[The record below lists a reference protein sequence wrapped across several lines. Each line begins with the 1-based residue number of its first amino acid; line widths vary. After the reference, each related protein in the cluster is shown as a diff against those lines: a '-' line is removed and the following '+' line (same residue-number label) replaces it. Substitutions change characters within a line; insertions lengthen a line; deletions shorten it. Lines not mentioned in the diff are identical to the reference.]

1 MNLNKLQTVTLA
13 SVLTAVASMPVM
25 SAIDIDVTTDQKLDY
40 ATELK
45 GTADANG
52 RVAIAKNGTNLSVS
66 GSTDIAAAIGAAR
79 YVRFDLTNGVFDGA
93 PTVNMKTKADCSVDL
108 AGVLEGGGDGQS
120 FATYRM
126 TPVQALVATCDWTI
140 TSGTG
145 FKMDPTTDLSVSYGI
160 YETVGQSTQTVYALA
175 AIKTVAM
182 ANFVAGSVPA
192 DVVVASNA
200 TATVASDFRSFD
212 NAANG
217 VANGTLTSLGQLD
230 ASKVVSTTQAT
241 LTLAGVV
248 AAATDFLT
256 AAQTVTITGDVSQA
270 VYTSQTGADCTGGT
284 IACTANTAKTSC
296 AITATAANAD
306 MYICANYAAL
316 GAGLKANKG
325 SYSIGL
331 STDTGVTGSLGSVV
345 YDTISVEIP
354 YVTTYADYNQRIFI
368 DNRGTVAAD
377 YTTSFTTEDGV
388 TAVAGT
394 GGAGTLAA
402 GDITVIRASD
412 LVTFTGGTR
421 GSATLEL
428 EANSSNL
435 KITTQIVDLGT
446 GMTDTIL
453 LHPSTQQ

>member
-1 MNLNKLQTVTLA
+1 
-13 SVLTAVASMPVM
+13 MPAM
-25 SAIDIDVTTDQKLDY
+25 SAIDVDVTTDQKLDY

-52 RVAIAKNGTNLSVS
+52 RVAIAKNGTNMTVN
-66 GSTDIAAAIGAAR
+66 GSTDIAAAASAVR
-79 YVRFDLTNGVFDGA
+79 YVRFDLTNGVFNGA
-93 PTVNMKTKADCSVDL
+93 PGLGMKSKADCGTDL

-120 FATYRM
+120 FATFKL
-126 TPVQALVATCDWTI
+126 TPVEALVATCDWTM
-140 TSGTG
+140 TPGTG
-145 FKMDPTTDLSVSYGI
+145 IKMDPASDLSISYGI

-175 AIKTVAM
+175 AVKTVAM

-192 DVVVASNA
+192 SVVTATNA

-212 NAANG
+212 NTANG
-217 VANGTLTSLGQLD
+217 VVNGTLTSLGMLD
-230 ASKVVSTTQAT
+230 VSKVVSTTQAT
-241 LTLAGVV
+241 LTLAGAT
-248 AAATDFLT
+248 AAASDFLT

-306 MYICANYAAL
+306 TYLCAAYATLAT
-316 GAGLKANKG
+316 GLKANKG
-325 SYSIGL
+325 AYSVAL
-331 STDTGVTGSLGSVV
+331 STDTGVAGALGSVV
-345 YDTISVEIP
+345 YDTISIEIP
-354 YVTTYADYNQRIFI
+354 YVTTYAGYNQRIFI
-368 DNRGTVAAD
+368 DNRGTVTAD
-377 YTTSFTTEDGV
+377 YSTTFTTEDGV
-388 TAVAGT
+388 TAVSGT
-394 GGAGTLAA
+394 GGTGTLAA
-402 GDITVIRASD
+402 SKITVVKVSD

-428 EANSSNL
+428 EANAANL
-435 KITTQIVDLGT
+435 KVTTQIVDLGT